1 MTILLDYE
9 KNELHNMLENFG
21 EPKYRV
27 DQLLSAIYGGKD
39 YEDNINVPKSFLTKL
54 QELDYV
60 LQPIKIRK
68 AITSTGKDKTI
79 KFLYDLPDGNIIE
92 GVLMKYAFGNTLCV
106 STQVGCKMN
115 CAFCASGLN
124 GFVRNLSCGEI
135 LGQIVAVNRYLG
147 GSVTDREITNI
158 VLMGSG
164 EPLDNFDN
172 LKRFLNILT
181 SDDCF
186 NMSVRNISVSTC
198 GIPKKIEELAD
209 LGYAVTLCLSLHASN
224 DATRKEIMPIA
235 KRYSIAEVLD
245 ALKYYNTI
253 TNRRIIIEYTLIE
266 GKNNSFKSAK
276 ELADLLRDFPC
287 HVNLIKL
294 NEVDGRSLVA
304 PTDDSCKKFL
314 GYLNRLGVSATMRR
328 SLGDDIEGACGQLR
342 NKELKGDKVVIKES
356 TPNTNSRPAP
366 NKSTK
371 SKVKD
376 VSKLNKDREKS
387 KNVSRD
393 DSHKKDLFRSREK
406 KDYKLSRSDKKLD
419 ARFSEKKERKFDKD
433 NKPFDSKK
441 KFGSRNGRGES
452 KSNVKREPKSRNKS
466 NKSFKKFSK

>member
-1 MTILLDYE
+1 MTILLDYDRE
-9 KNELHNMLENFG
+9 ELHNMLDGFG

-27 DQLLSAIYGGKD
+27 DQLFSAMYSGKD
-39 YEDNINVPKSFLTKL
+39 YGDNINVPYTFKNKL
-54 QELDYV
+54 QELGYV

-68 AITSTGKDKTI
+68 AITSSGKDKTI

-135 LGQIVAVNRYLG
+135 LGQIVAVNKYLG
-147 GSVTDREITNI
+147 GSVKERQITNV

-172 LKRFLNILT
+172 LKKFLKVLT
-181 SDDCF
+181 ADDMF

-198 GIPKKIEELAD
+198 GIPSKIEELAD

-224 DATRKEIMPIA
+224 DNARKEIMPIA

-245 ALKYYNTI
+245 SLKYYHTM

-266 GKNNSFKSAK
+266 GKNNSFKNAK
-276 ELADLLRDFPC
+276 ELADLLGELPC
-287 HVNLIKL
+287 HINLIKL
-294 NEVDGRSLVA
+294 NEVDGRNLIS
-304 PTDDSCKKFL
+304 PTQDSCKKFL
-314 GYLNRLGVSATMRR
+314 GYLNRLGLSATMRR

-342 NKELKGDKVVIKES
+342 NKELKDNKVVIKENEFKPK
-356 TPNTNSRPAP
+356 TKPLP
-366 NKSTK
+366 NKNTR

-376 VSKLNKDREKS
+376 VSKLNREK
-387 KNVSRD
+387 
-393 DSHKKDLFRSREK
+393 
-406 KDYKLSRSDKKLD
+406 
-419 ARFSEKKERKFDKD
+419 
-433 NKPFDSKK
+433 DSKK
-441 KFGSRNGRGES
+441 RFSNPLEK
-452 KSNVKREPKSRNKS
+452 KSNSQRPKQRQTNNRRNQGR
-466 NKSFKKFSK
+466 